1 MLRINLN
8 AHRNATEQSLLQTLV
23 GYDYRTKSGALSSE
37 KIFSVENVEKD
48 MDRNNPPHNHRFL
61 ITQTQKQQVATFE
74 ENACNQ
80 NGKPSI
86 AHLPIHPSH
95 HYHFHAQLIS

>member
-8 AHRNATEQSLLQTLV
+8 SHHNATEQGLLQTLV
-23 GYDYRTKSGALSSE
+23 GCNYRTKSGALSSE

-48 MDRNNPPHNHRFL
+48 MDRNNPPHNHQFL

-86 AHLPIHPSH
+86 AHSPIHPSH
-95 HYHFHAQLIS
+95 LYHFHTQLIS

>member
-8 AHRNATEQSLLQTLV
+8 AHRNVTEQGLLKTLV
-23 GYDYRTKSGALSSE
+23 GCDYRTKSGALSSE

-74 ENACNQ
+74 EDACNQ
-80 NGKPSI
+80 NSKPSTTP
-86 AHLPIHPSH
+86 LPIHPIH
-95 HYHFHAQLIS
+95 HRHFHTPLIS